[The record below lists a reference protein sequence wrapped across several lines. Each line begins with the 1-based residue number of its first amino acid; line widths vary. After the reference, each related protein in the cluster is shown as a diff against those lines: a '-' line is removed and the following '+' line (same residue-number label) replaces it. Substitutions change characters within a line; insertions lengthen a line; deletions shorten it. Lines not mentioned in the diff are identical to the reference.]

1 MIISSIHSFYNT
13 YSIGKII
20 KNWINQS
27 IRKMTNIR
35 TVLAVNMK
43 TRRKELEISQAEL
56 AEKIGT
62 SPNYISKIEAE
73 KQFPS
78 VQMIEQIAGALECD
92 SLDLFSN
99 EKSEEKRIDYIRD
112 DLLKNVCDLIN
123 ATFQKL

>member
-1 MIISSIHSFYNT
+1 
-13 YSIGKII
+13 
-20 KNWINQS
+20 
-27 IRKMTNIR
+27 MTNIR

-123 ATFQKL
+123 ASFQKL

>member
-1 MIISSIHSFYNT
+1 
-13 YSIGKII
+13 
-20 KNWINQS
+20 
-27 IRKMTNIR
+27 MTNIR

-43 TRRKELEISQAEL
+43 TRQKELEISQAEL

-99 EKSEEKRIDYIRD
+99 EKKRR
-112 DLLKNVCDLIN
+112 KEN
-123 ATFQKL
+123 